1 MYYIGYDLGSSS
13 LKVAL
18 TNAESGEKV
27 NLIQEP
33 KNEMD
38 IISKSNGWAEQDP
51 EYWWQLICS
60 GTKRIINESQIL
72 SKHIIGVGISYQ
84 MHGLVVIDKNGESL
98 RDSII
103 WCDGRAVEIGNT
115 AFNEIGSE
123 KCCNHLLNSPG
134 NFTASKLAWVKQN
147 EPHIYQNI
155 YKFLL
160 PGDYI
165 SYKLSGEISSTINGL
180 SEGMFWDFKEN
191 KTADW
196 LLDYYNIDNNLKPD
210 IVENFN
216 DQCYVSSKGS
226 KETGLQKGIPIK
238 YRAGDQPNNAMTLNV
253 LNVGEVAATGGTS
266 GVLYALT
273 DSLKSKESLRLNN
286 FAHVNYSDSNKLIG
300 KLLCING
307 AGIQYKWIKNLTSA
321 KEYGEM
327 NNLASEVKVGS
338 NGLLVYPFG
347 NGSERMFNN
356 KDIGTC
362 FKNLNLNI
370 HSKQHLY
377 RASLEGIAFSFIYGM
392 EILINDNFVP
402 KLVRAGNDN
411 LFQSELFSNTIST
424 VLGREIEIYNTT
436 GAYGAARAAGY
447 DSNNFNSYSEKVTK
461 NDYVKSFEPQND
473 KSSYVDAYN
482 LWKENLLKIIN

>member
-18 TNAESGEKV
+18 TDSESGEKV

-51 EYWWQLICS
+51 DYWWDLICS
-60 GTKRIINESQIL
+60 GTKRIINESQIS
-72 SKHIIGVGISYQ
+72 SKDIIGVGISYQ
-84 MHGLVVIDKNGESL
+84 MHGLVVIDKNGKSL
-98 RDSII
+98 RNSII
-103 WCDGRAVEIGNT
+103 WCDGRAVEIGNK
-115 AFNEIGSE
+115 AFSEIGSD
-123 KCCNHLLNSPG
+123 KCSNHLLNSPG
-134 NFTASKLAWVKQN
+134 NFTASKLAWVKRN
-147 EPHIYQNI
+147 EPGIYQNI
-155 YKFLL
+155 YKILL

-191 KTADW
+191 KIANW
-196 LLDYYNIDNNLKPD
+196 LLDYYNIDNDLIPD
-210 IVENFN
+210 LVENFT
-216 DQCYVSSKGS
+216 DQCYVSSSGS
-226 KETGLQKGIPIK
+226 KDTGLEKGIPIR

-253 LNVGEVAATGGTS
+253 LNIGEIAATGGTS

-273 DSLKSKESLRLNN
+273 DSIKSKESLRLNN

-321 KEYGEM
+321 KNYDEM
-327 NNLASEVKVGS
+327 NSLASEVKVGS

-424 VLGREIEIYNTT
+424 VLGREIEIYDST

-447 DSNNFNSYSEKVTK
+447 DSNNFKLYSDKITR
-461 NDYVKSFEPQND
+461 NDYIKSFKPQND
-473 KSSYVDAYN
+473 KSLYIDAYN
-482 LWKENLLKIIN
+482 LWKENLLKILN

>member
-18 TNAESGEKV
+18 TDSESGEKV

-51 EYWWQLICS
+51 DYWWDLICS
-60 GTKRIINESQIL
+60 GTKRIINESQIS
-72 SKHIIGVGISYQ
+72 SKDIIGVGISYQ
-84 MHGLVVIDKNGESL
+84 MHGLVVIDKNGKSL
-98 RDSII
+98 RNSII
-103 WCDGRAVEIGNT
+103 WCDGRAVEIGNK
-115 AFNEIGSE
+115 AFSEIGSD
-123 KCCNHLLNSPG
+123 KCSNHLLNSPG
-134 NFTASKLAWVKQN
+134 NFTASKLAWVKRN
-147 EPHIYQNI
+147 EPGIYQNI
-155 YKFLL
+155 YKILL

-191 KTADW
+191 KIANW
-196 LLDYYNIDNNLKPD
+196 LLDYYNIDNDLIPD
-210 IVENFN
+210 VVENFT
-216 DQCYVSSKGS
+216 DQCYVSSSGS
-226 KETGLQKGIPIK
+226 KDTGLEKGIPIR

-253 LNVGEVAATGGTS
+253 LNIGEIAATGGTS

-273 DSLKSKESLRLNN
+273 DSIKSKESLRLNN

-321 KEYGEM
+321 KNYDEM
-327 NNLASEVKVGS
+327 NSLASEVKVGS

-424 VLGREIEIYNTT
+424 VLGREIEIYDST

-447 DSNNFNSYSEKVTK
+447 DSNNFKLYSDKTTR
-461 NDYVKSFEPQND
+461 NDYIKSFKPKND
-473 KSSYVDAYN
+473 KSLYIDAYN
-482 LWKENLLKIIN
+482 LWKENLLKILN

>member
-18 TNAESGEKV
+18 TDSESGEKV

-51 EYWWQLICS
+51 DYWWDLICS
-60 GTKRIINESQIL
+60 GTKRIINESQIS
-72 SKHIIGVGISYQ
+72 SKDIIGVGISYQ
-84 MHGLVVIDKNGESL
+84 MHGLVVIDKNGKSL
-98 RDSII
+98 RNSII
-103 WCDGRAVEIGNT
+103 WCDGRAVEIGNK
-115 AFNEIGSE
+115 AFSEIGSD
-123 KCCNHLLNSPG
+123 KCSNHLLNSPG
-134 NFTASKLAWVKQN
+134 NFTASKLAWVKRN
-147 EPHIYQNI
+147 EPGIYQNI
-155 YKFLL
+155 YKILL

-191 KTADW
+191 KIANW
-196 LLDYYNIDNNLKPD
+196 LLDYYNIDNDLIPD
-210 IVENFN
+210 VVENFT
-216 DQCYVSSKGS
+216 DQCYVSSSGS
-226 KETGLQKGIPIK
+226 KDTGLEKGIPIR

-253 LNVGEVAATGGTS
+253 LNIGEIAATGGTS

-273 DSLKSKESLRLNN
+273 DSIKSKESLRLNN

-321 KEYGEM
+321 KNYDEM
-327 NNLASEVKVGS
+327 NSLASEVKVGS

-411 LFQSELFSNTIST
+411 LFQSELFSDTIST
-424 VLGREIEIYNTT
+424 VLGREIEIYDST

-447 DSNNFNSYSEKVTK
+447 DSNNFKLYSDKTTR
-461 NDYVKSFEPQND
+461 NDYIKSFEPQND
-473 KSSYVDAYN
+473 KSSHIDAYN
-482 LWKENLLKIIN
+482 LWKENLLKILN

>member
-18 TNAESGEKV
+18 TDSESGEKV

-51 EYWWQLICS
+51 DYWWDLICS
-60 GTKRIINESQIL
+60 GTKRIINESQIS
-72 SKHIIGVGISYQ
+72 SKDIIGVGISYQ
-84 MHGLVVIDKNGESL
+84 MHGLVVIDKNGKSL
-98 RDSII
+98 RNSII
-103 WCDGRAVEIGNT
+103 WCDGRAVEIGNK
-115 AFNEIGSE
+115 AFSEIGSD
-123 KCCNHLLNSPG
+123 KCSNHLLNSPG
-134 NFTASKLAWVKQN
+134 NFTASKLAWVKRN
-147 EPHIYQNI
+147 EPDIYQNI
-155 YKFLL
+155 YKILL

-191 KTADW
+191 KIANW
-196 LLDYYNIDNNLKPD
+196 LLDYYNIDNDLIPD
-210 IVENFN
+210 VVENFT
-216 DQCYVSSKGS
+216 DQCYVSSSGS
-226 KETGLQKGIPIK
+226 KDTGLEKGIPIR

-253 LNVGEVAATGGTS
+253 LNIGEIAATGGTS

-273 DSLKSKESLRLNN
+273 DSIKSKESLRLNN

-321 KEYGEM
+321 KNYDEM
-327 NNLASEVKVGS
+327 NSLASEVKVGS

-424 VLGREIEIYNTT
+424 VLGREIEIYDST

-447 DSNNFNSYSEKVTK
+447 DSNNFKLYSDKTTR
-461 NDYVKSFEPQND
+461 NDYIKSFEPQND
-473 KSSYVDAYN
+473 KSSYIYAYN
-482 LWKENLLKIIN
+482 LWKENLLKILN

>member
-1 MYYIGYDLGSSS
+1 MYYIGYYLGSSS

-18 TNAESGEKV
+18 TDSESGEKV

-51 EYWWQLICS
+51 DYWWDLICS
-60 GTKRIINESQIL
+60 GTKRIINESQIS
-72 SKHIIGVGISYQ
+72 SKDIIGVGISYQ
-84 MHGLVVIDKNGESL
+84 MHGLVVIDKNGKSL
-98 RDSII
+98 RNSII
-103 WCDGRAVEIGNT
+103 WCDGRAVEIGNK
-115 AFNEIGSE
+115 AFSEIGSD
-123 KCCNHLLNSPG
+123 KCSTHLLNSPG
-134 NFTASKLAWVKQN
+134 NFTASKLAWVKRN
-147 EPHIYQNI
+147 EPGIYQNI
-155 YKFLL
+155 YKILL
-160 PGDYI
+160 PGYYI

-191 KTADW
+191 KIANW
-196 LLDYYNIDNNLKPD
+196 LLDYYNIDNDLIPD
-210 IVENFN
+210 VVENFT
-216 DQCYVSSKGS
+216 DQCYVSSSGS
-226 KETGLQKGIPIK
+226 KDTGLEKGIPIR

-253 LNVGEVAATGGTS
+253 LNIGEMAATGGTS

-273 DSLKSKESLRLNN
+273 DSIKSKESLRLNN

-321 KEYGEM
+321 KNYDEM
-327 NNLASEVKVGS
+327 NSLASEVKVGS

-424 VLGREIEIYNTT
+424 VLGREIEIYDST

-447 DSNNFNSYSEKVTK
+447 DSNNFKLYSDKTTR
-461 NDYVKSFEPQND
+461 NDYIKSFEPQND
-473 KSSYVDAYN
+473 KSSYIYAYN
-482 LWKENLLKIIN
+482 LWKENLLKILN

>member
-18 TNAESGEKV
+18 TDSESGEKV

-51 EYWWQLICS
+51 DYWWDLICS
-60 GTKRIINESQIL
+60 GTKRIINESQIS
-72 SKHIIGVGISYQ
+72 SKDIIGVGISYQ
-84 MHGLVVIDKNGESL
+84 MHGLVVIDKNGKSL
-98 RDSII
+98 RNSII
-103 WCDGRAVEIGNT
+103 WCDGRAVEIGNK
-115 AFNEIGSE
+115 AFSEIGSD
-123 KCCNHLLNSPG
+123 KCSNHLLNSPG
-134 NFTASKLAWVKQN
+134 NFTASKLAWVKRN
-147 EPHIYQNI
+147 EPDIYQNI
-155 YKFLL
+155 YKILL

-191 KTADW
+191 KIANW
-196 LLDYYNIDNNLKPD
+196 LLDYYNIDNDLIPD
-210 IVENFN
+210 VVENFT
-216 DQCYVSSKGS
+216 DQCYVSSSGS
-226 KETGLQKGIPIK
+226 KDTGLEKGIPIR

-253 LNVGEVAATGGTS
+253 LNIGEMAATGGTS

-273 DSLKSKESLRLNN
+273 DSIKSKESLRLNN

-321 KEYGEM
+321 KNYDEM
-327 NNLASEVKVGS
+327 NSLASEVKVGS

-411 LFQSELFSNTIST
+411 LFQSELFSDTIST
-424 VLGREIEIYNTT
+424 VLGREIEIYDST

-447 DSNNFNSYSEKVTK
+447 DSNNFKLYSDKTTR
-461 NDYVKSFEPQND
+461 NDYIKSFEPQND
-473 KSSYVDAYN
+473 KSSYIYAYN
-482 LWKENLLKIIN
+482 LWKENLLKILN

>member
-18 TNAESGEKV
+18 TDSESGEKV

-51 EYWWQLICS
+51 DYWWDLICS
-60 GTKRIINESQIL
+60 GTKRIINESQIS
-72 SKHIIGVGISYQ
+72 SKDIIGVGISYQ
-84 MHGLVVIDKNGESL
+84 MHGLVVIDKNGKSL
-98 RDSII
+98 RNSII
-103 WCDGRAVEIGNT
+103 WCDGRAVEIGNK
-115 AFNEIGSE
+115 AFSEIGSD
-123 KCCNHLLNSPG
+123 KCSNHLLNSPG
-134 NFTASKLAWVKQN
+134 NFTASKLAWVKRN
-147 EPHIYQNI
+147 EPDIYQNI
-155 YKFLL
+155 YKILL

-191 KTADW
+191 KIANW
-196 LLDYYNIDNNLKPD
+196 LLDYYNIDNDLIPD
-210 IVENFN
+210 VVENFT
-216 DQCYVSSKGS
+216 DQCYVSSSGS
-226 KETGLQKGIPIK
+226 KDTGLEKGIPIR

-253 LNVGEVAATGGTS
+253 LNIGEMAATGGTS

-273 DSLKSKESLRLNN
+273 DSIKSKESLRLNN

-321 KEYGEM
+321 KNYDEM
-327 NNLASEVKVGS
+327 NSLASEVKVGS

-424 VLGREIEIYNTT
+424 VLGREIEIYDST

-447 DSNNFNSYSEKVTK
+447 DSNNFKLYSDKTTR
-461 NDYVKSFEPQND
+461 NDYIKSFEPQND
-473 KSSYVDAYN
+473 KSSYIYAYN
-482 LWKENLLKIIN
+482 LWKENLLKILN

>member
-18 TNAESGEKV
+18 TDSESGEKV

-51 EYWWQLICS
+51 DYWWDLICS
-60 GTKRIINESQIL
+60 GTKRIINESQIS
-72 SKHIIGVGISYQ
+72 SKDIIGVGISYQ
-84 MHGLVVIDKNGESL
+84 MHGLVVIDKNGKSL
-98 RDSII
+98 RNSII
-103 WCDGRAVEIGNT
+103 WCDGRAVEIGNK
-115 AFNEIGSE
+115 AFSEIGSD
-123 KCCNHLLNSPG
+123 KCSNHLLNSPG
-134 NFTASKLAWVKQN
+134 NFTASKLAWVKRN
-147 EPHIYQNI
+147 EPGIYQNI
-155 YKFLL
+155 YKILL

-191 KTADW
+191 KIANW
-196 LLDYYNIDNNLKPD
+196 LLDYYNIDNDLIPD
-210 IVENFN
+210 VVENFT
-216 DQCYVSSKGS
+216 DQCYVSSSGS
-226 KETGLQKGIPIK
+226 KDTGLEKGIPIR

-253 LNVGEVAATGGTS
+253 LNIGEIAATGGTS

-273 DSLKSKESLRLNN
+273 DSIKSKESLRLNN

-321 KEYGEM
+321 KNYDEM
-327 NNLASEVKVGS
+327 NSLASEVKVGS

-424 VLGREIEIYNTT
+424 VLGREIEIYDST

-447 DSNNFNSYSEKVTK
+447 DSNNFKLYSDKTTR
-461 NDYVKSFEPQND
+461 NDYIKSFEPQND
-473 KSSYVDAYN
+473 KSSHIDAYN
-482 LWKENLLKIIN
+482 LWKENLLKILN

>member
-1 MYYIGYDLGSSS
+1 
-13 LKVAL
+13 
-18 TNAESGEKV
+18 
-27 NLIQEP
+27 
-33 KNEMD
+33 
-38 IISKSNGWAEQDP
+38 
-51 EYWWQLICS
+51 
-60 GTKRIINESQIL
+60 
-72 SKHIIGVGISYQ
+72 
-84 MHGLVVIDKNGESL
+84 
-98 RDSII
+98 
-103 WCDGRAVEIGNT
+103 
-115 AFNEIGSE
+115 
-123 KCCNHLLNSPG
+123 
-134 NFTASKLAWVKQN
+134 
-147 EPHIYQNI
+147 
-155 YKFLL
+155 
-160 PGDYI
+160 
-165 SYKLSGEISSTINGL
+165 
-180 SEGMFWDFKEN
+180 MFWDFKEN
-191 KTADW
+191 KIANW
-196 LLDYYNIDNNLKPD
+196 LLDYYNIDNDLIPD
-210 IVENFN
+210 VVENFT
-216 DQCYVSSKGS
+216 DQCYVSSSGS
-226 KETGLQKGIPIK
+226 KDTGLEKGIPIR

-253 LNVGEVAATGGTS
+253 LNIGEIAATGGTS

-273 DSLKSKESLRLNN
+273 DSIKSKESLRLNN

-321 KEYGEM
+321 KNYDEM
-327 NNLASEVKVGS
+327 NSIASEVKVGS

-424 VLGREIEIYNTT
+424 VLGREIEIYDST

-447 DSNNFNSYSEKVTK
+447 DSNNFKLYSDKTTR
-461 NDYVKSFEPQND
+461 NDYIKSFEPQND
-473 KSSYVDAYN
+473 KSSYIDAYN
-482 LWKENLLKIIN
+482 LWKENLLKILN